1 MSRPRR
7 LEGVSYVGYNF
18 YFLTFCTRD
27 RAQVFVEDS
36 PVYSSLLQF
45 RRTATLEGFSINAY
59 CFMPDHVH
67 LLVEATRPDSDLK
80 RFAKLA
86 KQRAGAAYALSGR
99 GRLWQE
105 GYYERILR
113 DDDAPRD
120 VARYIIAN
128 PLQAGLVAS
137 PMEYPYAG
145 SDVWTLGHLL
155 DASIS

>member
-7 LEGVSYVGYNF
+7 LEGVSYVGHNF
-18 YFLTFCTRD
+18 YFLTFCTRA
-27 RAQVFVEDS
+27 RAQVFVEDW
-36 PVYSSLLQF
+36 PVDSALSQF

-67 LLVEATRPDSDLK
+67 LLVEAMRLDSDLT

-86 KQRAGAAYALSGR
+86 KQRAGAAHALSGR

-128 PLQAGLVAS
+128 PVQAGLVLS
-137 PMEYPYAG
+137 PTQYPYVG
-145 SDVWTLGHLL
+145 SDVWTVNHLL
-155 DASIS
+155 DASIG